1 MKISLQI
8 TLYIMSI
15 RLFVS
20 FLDFL
25 KKGMLMPLSI
35 FIQYTNKLKI
45 ISTY

>member
-20 FLDFL
+20 FLNFFEKNSLIHIDIL
-25 KKGMLMPLSI
+25 G
-35 FIQYTNKLKI
+35 NE
-45 ISTY
+45 

>member
-20 FLDFL
+20 FLNFFENNSLIPIDIL
-25 KKGMLMPLSI
+25 G
-35 FIQYTNKLKI
+35 NE
-45 ISTY
+45 